1 MSRRKKNAALVS
13 CVDDSRIIT
22 NDFLRRTLYES
33 YRPMGYRI
41 YGKLQE
47 KALHTMLDR
56 CLNRLLPGADDGNG
70 NMLNNKLLAIGFQS
84 MVDLEQQRISHRDT
98 IHRLASRWSADQA
111 DLLQMM
117 EAEQKNLECLL
128 EEHRRTCAL
137 LAAYE
142 KGESGQ

>member
-1 MSRRKKNAALVS
+1 MFKRKKNVALVS
-13 CVDDSRIIT
+13 CVDDSRVLT

-41 YGKLQE
+41 YVKLQE
-47 KALHTMLDR
+47 KPMHTMLDR
-56 CLNRLLPGADDGNG
+56 CLDRLLSGADDGNM
-70 NMLNNKLLAIGFQS
+70 NMLNNKLLAIGLQS
-84 MVDLEQQRISHRDT
+84 MVDLERQRISHQDT

-117 EAEQKNLECLL
+117 EAEQNNLESLR

-142 KGESGQ
+142 KGETAP